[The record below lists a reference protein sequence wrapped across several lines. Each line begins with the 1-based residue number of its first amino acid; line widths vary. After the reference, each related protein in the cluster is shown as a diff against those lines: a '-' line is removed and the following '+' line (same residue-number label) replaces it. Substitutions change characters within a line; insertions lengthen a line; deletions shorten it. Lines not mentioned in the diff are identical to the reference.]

1 MVSAQ
6 FDLSLE
12 HQSAQQKFA
21 IDAYLPP
28 FSKTA
33 LRSDSEKT
41 IKIIEVRKQLKK
53 IRTNLQLDHA
63 KSDHLSLLLSMILSS
78 IIDTDIKLS
87 VSANKGATQWQQFSV
102 SAQLEKIEN
111 LDEIASKRLIQSAE
125 NLGHFHSK
133 PFNTLSSVQFCR
145 DKAYLSTG
153 EYGFT
158 ENQLDER
165 TASVSISGGSNAYSP
180 YYAIL
185 ITRINHLSIAE
196 HLIQDSEFSLQI
208 QNFFKR
214 CLDKDQLTQLQTGI
228 TNSLARTASDI
239 GDELHIMDKQISLPK
254 PNTQGGCDYIN
265 ITPII
270 NPNVFAA
277 TNRSIFYIKG
287 QSVQFMSI
295 ELGGSNP
302 SNAGTAVGEVAGQ
315 NLRLK
320 MAFPR
325 PQTNRAGQF
334 LFSFNKR
341 QCCFWSKA
349 IKKQISDNLLQYSI
363 NLDITEEN
371 KRTILSK
378 VVTVALQILIDQ
390 VQSIHIYLESL
401 STEPYQKIFKQLDT
415 PYQACFTKNQS
426 NEECKNCN
434 EILLKTLKS
443 SFRQLKIMA
452 EFDEK
457 ELMREIEIQFK
468 HQVNNKGGF

>member
-21 IDAYLPP
+21 LDAYLPV

-78 IIDTDIKLS
+78 IIDTEIKLS
-87 VSANKGATQWQQFSV
+87 VSANKGATQWQQFNL

-165 TASVSISGGSNAYSP
+165 TASVSISGGSNAYSA

-196 HLIQDSEFSLQI
+196 HLIQDSKFSLQI
-208 QNFFKR
+208 QTFFKR
-214 CLDKDQLTQLQTGI
+214 CLDKDQLTQLQIGI

-254 PNTQGGCDYIN
+254 INTQGGCDYIN

-277 TNRSIFYIKG
+277 TNRSLFYIKG

-325 PQTNRAGQF
+325 PQVNQARRF
-334 LFSFNKR
+334 LFSFNQR
-341 QCCFWSKA
+341 QCCFWSKSL
-349 IKKQISDNLLQYSI
+349 KQQINANLLQCEI
-363 NLDITEEN
+363 NLDISKEN
-371 KRTILSK
+371 KRKILRK
-378 VVTVALQILIDQ
+378 VVAIALQVLIDQ
-390 VQSIHIYLESL
+390 IQSIIIYFESL
-401 STEPYQKIFKQLDT
+401 SKESYQKAFELLDKQ
-415 PYQACFTKNQS
+415 YQACFLSKKS
-426 NEECKNCN
+426 DKLCN

-443 SFRQLKIMA
+443 SFRQLKVMKSL
-452 EFDEK
+452 ELSEQ
-457 ELMREIEIQFK
+457 ELMWEIETQFK
-468 HQVNNKGGF
+468 DQINNKGGF